1 MMIKHADISDS
12 DLRSEIRA
20 RKINYG
26 ANLNL
31 NIYGLLNC
39 KSGKRMKRENRI
51 FFTSEKAA
59 IKNNFR
65 PCGHCMRAEYKE
77 WKNGTVCYKN

>member
-1 MMIKHADISDS
+1 MIKHADISYS
-12 DLRSEIRA
+12 DLRTKIRA
-20 RKINYG
+20 RKISYG
-26 ANLNL
+26 GNQNLK
-31 NIYGLLNC
+31 IYGLLNC

-65 PCGHCMRAEYKE
+65 PCGHCMRAEYKA
-77 WKNGTVCYKN
+77 WKNRIV